1 MKTLVFVY
9 GTLKRG
15 GDNHRWIE
23 DQQFVAE
30 AHTTPVYR
38 MYDLGGYPGMVR
50 SAEGL
55 SIQGEV
61 WSVDEAGIARLDVLE
76 DTDGG
81 EYERVRVQLEGEYA
95 TQQVEGYIY
104 LCSIEGR
111 REVGACW

>member
-15 GDNHRWIE
+15 GENHGWIAQ
-23 DQQFVAE
+23 QQFVAE
-30 AHTTPVYR
+30 AITAPLYR
-38 MYDLGGYPGMVR
+38 LYDLGGYPGMVR

-61 WSVDEAGIARLDVLE
+61 WSVDEAGLARLDVLE

-81 EYERVRVQLEGEYA
+81 EYERVRVPLEGEFS

-104 LCSIEGR
+104 LRSAEGR
-111 REVGACW
+111 REVGVCW